1 MDAELRRLV
10 SRTITEA
17 WQERGIEHLGF
28 AHGAVLTVTWPH
40 RFDRLPEARALAGL
54 VGQRLVSLSTSF
66 DRVVLEFSA
75 GTRLTVEVEE
85 ERRFGLAGLY
95 LTTRQ
100 GRVVE
105 WRLFDEEAA

>member
-10 SRTITEA
+10 SRTVTEA
-17 WQERGIEHLGF
+17 WQEPGIDHLGF

-40 RFDRLPEARALAGL
+40 RFERLADGRGPSTL
-54 VGQRLVSLSTSF
+54 VGQRLVSLSSGL
-66 DRVVLEFSA
+66 DQVVLEFS
-75 GTRLTVEVEE
+75 GGGKLSIEVEE

-105 WRLFDEEAA
+105 WRLYDEEAA